1 MASPSSKPP
10 PLPGSGY
17 PAEKQGSI
25 QDPFRDD
32 DVLLPLAGGE
42 KSRLRSVSDSTA
54 VTRARVDSTSS
65 ILSVTSEGGRPRAS
79 SGAASSGFIEHPQLT
94 QLSAMLKA
102 IDAGDRIIKGRL
114 ELFACSRR
122 RLTQVQQQDLERR
135 APESLTDSPLGPL
148 ASDAPQILL
157 ANLRSLMSL
166 LFVDYDC
173 THLMAED
180 FERCPDKHTV
190 VNTIN
195 HSLAAVVDRVHS
207 GFLAEFWQAIQDAID
222 IIGCEVFAFRPKSGS
237 FEPTDN
243 SLMSFHYF
251 FVDLQRARILFIG
264 SVTKSR
270 GSAMGGMD
278 SDSDVQ
284 LSQDSASSVTSKGR
298 GSSDMGSSL
307 QEGEFAFSDASD
319 DAMHD

>member
-1 MASPSSKPP
+1 MPTSSQGGRAAGSQPP
-10 PLPGSGY
+10 PEKPTLTDAVAVPDGLPGE
-17 PAEKQGSI
+17 A
-25 QDPFRDD
+25 
-32 DVLLPLAGGE
+32 A
-42 KSRLRSVSDSTA
+42 
-54 VTRARVDSTSS
+54 
-65 ILSVTSEGGRPRAS
+65 RPRAGSGGGGS
-79 SGAASSGFIEHPQLT
+79 SAGGFIENSQLT

-122 RLTQVQQQDLERR
+122 RLTQHQQQELERR
-135 APESLTDSPLGPL
+135 APRSLSDSPLGPL
-148 ASDAPQILL
+148 ADDSSQILL
-157 ANLRSLMSL
+157 ANLRALMSL

-173 THLMAED
+173 TQLTPDD
-180 FERCPDKHTV
+180 FERCLDKHTV

-195 HSLAAVVDRVHS
+195 HSLAAVVDRVHT
-207 GFLAEFWQAIQDAID
+207 GFLAEFWKVVQEAID
-222 IIGCEVFAFRPKSGS
+222 LVGCEVFAFKPTSGT

-251 FVDLQRARILFIG
+251 FIDLHRGRILFIG

-270 GSAMGGMD
+270 GSARTGVD
-278 SDSDVQ
+278 SDSDVM

-307 QEGEFAFSDASD
+307 QEGEFAFSDGSGD
-319 DAMHD
+319 EGMRD